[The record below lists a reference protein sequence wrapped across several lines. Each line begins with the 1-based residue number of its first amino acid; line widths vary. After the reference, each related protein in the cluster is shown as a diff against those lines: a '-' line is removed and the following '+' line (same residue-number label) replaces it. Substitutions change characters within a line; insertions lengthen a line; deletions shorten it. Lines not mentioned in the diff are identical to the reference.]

1 MKIKGSWYLA
11 ENDILE
17 KELQTKLGEANL
29 QIDLYLHI
37 YGKISGYVFIT
48 KITVLY

>member
-1 MKIKGSWYLA
+1 MKIKRSWYLA
-11 ENDILE
+11 ENDIL
-17 KELQTKLGEANL
+17 KKILQIKLGKANL
-29 QIDLYLHI
+29 QIDLYIHI